1 MSISKSLQ
9 TRLSTRRLKSHRV
22 LINVLLETLEE
33 IMIFFPITLKLLC
46 LISQVHKIW
55 VGILLNFFLV
65 IALAVLINL
74 GANLSATLP
83 IVICSA
89 MLYTRIFLCLNV
101 LVFDILLL
109 LLYI

>member
-65 IALAVLINL
+65 IAVLINI

-101 LVFDILLL
+101 LVSDILLL
-109 LLYI
+109 LL

>member
-33 IMIFFPITLKLLC
+33 IMIFFPITLKLPC

-65 IALAVLINL
+65 IAVLINL

>member
-1 MSISKSLQ
+1 MQ

-33 IMIFFPITLKLLC
+33 IMIFFSLTLKLLC

-55 VGILLNFFLV
+55 VGILLNFFLLV
-65 IALAVLINL
+65 AVLINI
-74 GANLSATLP
+74 GASLSGPLP
-83 IVICSA
+83 IVTCSA
-89 MLYTRIFLCLNV
+89 MLYSRIIHFPLFNV

>member
-33 IMIFFPITLKLLC
+33 IMIFFPITLKSLC

-65 IALAVLINL
+65 IAVLINL

>member
-65 IALAVLINL
+65 IAVLINL

>member
-65 IALAVLINL
+65 IAVLINI

-101 LVFDILLL
+101 LVSDILLL

>member
-22 LINVLLETLEE
+22 PINVLLETLEE

-65 IALAVLINL
+65 IAVLINI

-101 LVFDILLL
+101 LVSDILLL